1 VGGYGEEAQP
11 VQLLLDL
18 PFGLVVTQ
26 RGRSM
31 LVAGANVK
39 VAEQSKEGALLGL
52 GLLEVLAL
60 DLLLIEPS
68 LGLVLAGGVL
78 ALVLAL
84 ADVMLAGGVLVLLG
98 AVGDEVVEISIAKA
112 SLVLTTML
120 MIQAVKVEPQEP
132 TND

>member
-1 VGGYGEEAQP
+1 MGGYGEEAQP

-68 LGLVLAGGVL
+68 LGLMLSRGVL
-78 ALVLAL
+78 ALVGI
-84 ADVMLAGGVLVLLG
+84 MLVGGVLVLLG
-98 AVGDEVVEISIAKA
+98 QLAMKWSGS
-112 SLVLTTML
+112 
-120 MIQAVKVEPQEP
+120 P
-132 TND
+132 